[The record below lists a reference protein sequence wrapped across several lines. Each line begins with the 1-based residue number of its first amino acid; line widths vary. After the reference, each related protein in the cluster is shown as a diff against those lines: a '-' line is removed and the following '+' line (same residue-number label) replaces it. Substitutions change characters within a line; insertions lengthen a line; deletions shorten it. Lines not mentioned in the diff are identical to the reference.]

1 MQMELISSTAIPD
14 GLLAAMMLLSEKP
27 RLGVPSWNPAPN
39 QGIDER
45 NCTAV
50 LGLRFRWSEIVSGTV
65 VAPNNVTPANP
76 CAYMGRAL
84 PPSAYASAGKAASN
98 NPVTS
103 TLDLTKGFRIGGY
116 LDAQPL
122 ASGNVFAR
130 AAYGNYAY
138 GVYMASAGFPLSVT
152 LAGAD
157 GIAAIHKLSN
167 PNQYSGRQ
175 MDSFWGS
182 IPAANVAN
190 ITAGYNAQRSG
201 TTCHN

>member
-1 MQMELISSTAIPD
+1 MIASVADTTWFAVCAF
-14 GLLAAMMLLSEKP
+14 GNA
-27 RLGVPSWNPAPN
+27 PS
-39 QGIDER
+39 
-45 NCTAV
+45 
-50 LGLRFRWSEIVSGTV
+50 
-65 VAPNNVTPANP
+65 NVTPANP